1 MIEPN
6 LLVFEDMLVEVVLQV
21 LVGVVDWKLLEEI
34 LRKVL
39 ESKDVEH
46 AYRVALTTT
55 TTTMQT
61 QPQVTESI

>member
-39 ESKDVEH
+39 ESKDIEH

-55 TTTMQT
+55 PTTMQT